1 MIVESIDDVIYLS
14 GELTTNQWEA
24 IRTAAGLVLKRHPQ
38 GVVVDCSGLTSVS
51 KAGAETFFYMMKYIQ
66 QKNARIIVANVPEN
80 VRAKLMEVEDVRS
93 GLAIAD
99 SIEDARQ
106 SLELLETIGAPN
118 GKKVHATGS
127 LLLSISGG
135 AADSNAI
142 SLAAAISEMRQL
154 SVVIVFPIVV
164 PQALPTTQ
172 VMPEQEDEAAEVL
185 QRAVK
190 IFEAQQIAVEPTVER
205 VRNTAAA
212 IEKVAKDRSPRTV
225 VVALPQSNPQTGEP
239 IRTIEEV
246 LSKIKSEI
254 VFVREAKK

>member
-14 GELTTNQWEA
+14 GELTINQWEA

-51 KAGAETFFYMMKYIQ
+51 KAGAETFYYMMKHIQ

-93 GLAIAD
+93 GLAIAN

-106 SLELLETIGAPN
+106 SLELLETIGSPS

-135 AADSNAI
+135 ASDSNAI
-142 SLAAAISEMRQL
+142 SLAAAIAEMRQL

-164 PQALPTTQ
+164 PQALPTMQ
-172 VMPEQEDEAAEVL
+172 VMPEEEDEAAEVL
-185 QRAVK
+185 QKAVK
-190 IFEAQQIAVEPTVER
+190 IFEYRQIAIEPTVER
-205 VRNTAAA
+205 VRSAAAA
-212 IEKVAKDRSPRTV
+212 IEKVAQERSPRTV
-225 VVALPQSNPQTGEP
+225 VIALPPNDPQTGEP
-239 IRTIEEV
+239 IRTIEGV
-246 LSKIKSEI
+246 LGKVKSEI
-254 VFVREAKK
+254 VLVREPRK